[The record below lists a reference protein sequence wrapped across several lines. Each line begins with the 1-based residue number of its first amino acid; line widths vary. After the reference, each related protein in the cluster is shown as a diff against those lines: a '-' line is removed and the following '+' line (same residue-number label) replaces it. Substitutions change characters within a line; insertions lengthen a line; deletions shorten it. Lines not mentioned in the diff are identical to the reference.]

1 MWISMLLSLCLTLY
15 TISIILYYAN
25 QLTPCLSHHTMSI
38 TLYYGNHFIYNS
50 PYIPTLIW
58 NFLQYSISNFGIFEI
73 IFYLSSTWTLIS
85 FVCNGFLKSFLF
97 KLQKMVNTWKK
108 KLIFT
113 CLCLF
118 LLETHS
124 VPLHKVFYISQTIA
138 YFVSTWESRPP
149 RYTACQSQALIRFFK
164 CYFNYFCSQ
173 NNIIINI
180 ASACFLFL
188 YFFIL
193 TRNNTCT
200 MYGTS
205 L

>member
-1 MWISMLLSLCLTLY
+1 M
-15 TISIILYYAN
+15 
-25 QLTPCLSHHTMSI
+25 
-38 TLYYGNHFIYNS
+38 
-50 PYIPTLIW
+50 
-58 NFLQYSISNFGIFEI
+58 
-73 IFYLSSTWTLIS
+73 
-85 FVCNGFLKSFLF
+85 
-97 KLQKMVNTWKK
+97 KK

-124 VPLHKVFYISQTIA
+124 VPLHKVFYISQIIA

-164 CYFNYFCSQ
+164 CYFNYFRSQ

-180 ASACFLFL
+180 ASLCFLFL

-205 L
+205 LLTERKSHYCLIFYTLIEYLLCFLFQLL

>member
-50 PYIPTLIW
+50 HYIPTLIW
-58 NFLQYSISNFGIFEI
+58 NFLQYSVSNFAIFEI

-124 VPLHKVFYISQTIA
+124 
-138 YFVSTWESRPP
+138 
-149 RYTACQSQALIRFFK
+149 
-164 CYFNYFCSQ
+164 
-173 NNIIINI
+173 
-180 ASACFLFL
+180 FL
-188 YFFIL
+188 YTKYF
-193 TRNNTCT
+193 
-200 MYGTS
+200 TS
-205 L
+205 LRLLRTLYLPGRVGLLDTPHVNHKHWSGFSNAISIISVPKITS

>member
-1 MWISMLLSLCLTLY
+1 MSIYFNYQQCGTMWISMLLSLCLTLY

-58 NFLQYSISNFGIFEI
+58 NFLQYSVSNFAIFEI

-118 LLETHS
+118 LLEMHS
-124 VPLHKVFYISQTIA
+124 VPLHKVFYISQIIA
-138 YFVSTWESRPP
+138 YFVSTWESRSPIDTP
-149 RYTACQSQALIRFFK
+149 HVNHKHWSGFSNAISTISVPKI
-164 CYFNYFCSQ
+164 
-173 NNIIINI
+173 
-180 ASACFLFL
+180 
-188 YFFIL
+188 
-193 TRNNTCT
+193 
-200 MYGTS
+200 TS
-205 L
+205 

>member
-1 MWISMLLSLCLTLY
+1 
-15 TISIILYYAN
+15 
-25 QLTPCLSHHTMSI
+25 
-38 TLYYGNHFIYNS
+38 
-50 PYIPTLIW
+50 
-58 NFLQYSISNFGIFEI
+58 
-73 IFYLSSTWTLIS
+73 
-85 FVCNGFLKSFLF
+85 
-97 KLQKMVNTWKK
+97 MVNTWKK

-124 VPLHKVFYISQTIA
+124 VPLHKVFYISQIIA
-138 YFVSTWESRPP
+138 YFVSTWESRSP

-164 CYFNYFCSQ
+164 CYFNYLPSQ

-200 MYGTS
+200 MYFFVNWKKITLLFNLLHLNWVFIVFSFPAALKVMLKTTPSVQFVLQKTGKQTC